1 MLPTELVLRQSDE
14 LLPLENE
21 RLHLLQVL
29 VPLVHQLLRLRQR
42 DGNLPVDMW
51 KDTLTVWLSP
61 EKVIVWGRRVPR
73 ADFVSI

>member
-14 LLPLENE
+14 LLSLEDK

-42 DGNLPVDMW
+42 DGNLPVDVR
-51 KDTLTVWLSP
+51 KDTLTV
-61 EKVIVWGRRVPR
+61 
-73 ADFVSI
+73 